1 MNKKKSSNIQI
12 KKFAKKVY
20 EIMLEENLQ
29 EIIWEEIDDF
39 KIILRRRDDTSPV
52 STSVESKVAEE
63 EKKEED
69 TAQYIRSPMN
79 GVFYRS
85 PSPNAEPFVKENDE
99 IMIGTTV
106 CIIEA
111 MKLMNEVQVERH
123 CRILE
128 ILIES
133 GSPVKVNQPI
143 YKIENL

>member
-1 MNKKKSSNIQI
+1 
-12 KKFAKKVY
+12 
-20 EIMLEENLQ
+20 MLEENLQ

-79 GVFYRS
+79 GVFYS
-85 PSPNAEPFVKENDE
+85 APSPNAEPFVKENDE

-128 ILIES
+128 ILIEN
-133 GSPVKVNQPI
+133 GSPIKVNQPI